1 MGKTK
6 RYMSETYTILYLA
19 NSGDIIGGGQISLL
33 GLLKRLN
40 RGKYHPVVVCPAVG
54 SLYDELKRIGVE
66 THIVRMNTLRNL
78 NFLLWVKTIN
88 RLVQLI
94 KSKKIQIIHSN
105 GSRATIFGGIAARLT
120 KTPLIW
126 HVRIVN
132 SDKLLDRLLARLAS
146 KIIVISKAVSRR
158 FNWLKNKEDKIVL
171 VYNGIDLEKFKPNV
185 GIRKVRGESLSSKTP
200 MVVTVGRL
208 DWYKGHKYLLEA
220 AEKIV
225 QILPD
230 ARFLIVG
237 DGEYRKRLENQVKQ
251 LNLDEN
257 VIFTGNRKDIPEI
270 LAGIDL
276 FVLSSVS
283 EGFGRA
289 VAEAM
294 ACAKTVVATKA
305 GGLSE
310 VVEDGITGRLVSP
323 KNSTALAEAIIE
335 LLKDKKKAENMGIA
349 GRKRVEKLFSIERNV
364 KSIEELYKKILT
376 RENITDGYQTHTY

>member
-1 MGKTK
+1 
-6 RYMSETYTILYLA
+6 MSGTYTILYLA

-40 RGKYHPVVVCPAVG
+40 RGKYYPVVVCPEEG
-54 SLYDELKRIGVE
+54 SLFDELNKILVE
-66 THIVRMNTLRNL
+66 TKIVRMETIRNL
-78 NFLLWVKTIN
+78 NIFSWVRTVNKLI
-88 RLVQLI
+88 QLI
-94 KSKKIQIIHSN
+94 KRRKIDLIHSN

-126 HVRIVN
+126 HVRIAD
-132 SDKLLDRLLARLAS
+132 SDKLLDKFLVKLAN
-146 KIIVISKAVSRR
+146 KIIVVSKAVSLR
-158 FNWLKNKEDKIVL
+158 FNWLKDKEDKIVV
-171 VYNGIDLEKFKPNV
+171 VYNGIDLERFKPDV
-185 GIRKVRGESLSSKTP
+185 GIRKVRGKISLSSETP
-200 MVVTVGRL
+200 LVATVGRL

-225 QILPD
+225 QTLPD

-237 DGEYRKRLENQVKQ
+237 DGEYRERLENQVKQ

-270 LAGIDL
+270 LASIDL

-289 VAEAM
+289 AAEAM
-294 ACAKTVVATKA
+294 ACGKPVVATKA

-310 VVEDGITGRLVSP
+310 VVEDGITGILVPP
-323 KNSTALAEAIIE
+323 KNSIALAEAIIK

-349 GRKRVEKLFSIERNV
+349 GRKRVEKLFSIERNM
-364 KSIEELYKKILT
+364 KSIEELYEKMLT
-376 RENITDGYQTHTY
+376 KENIVKSRDR

>member
-1 MGKTK
+1 
-6 RYMSETYTILYLA
+6 MSETYTILYLA

>member
-1 MGKTK
+1 
-6 RYMSETYTILYLA
+6 MSETYTILYLA

-171 VYNGIDLEKFKPNV
+171 VYNGIDLERFKPNV
-185 GIRKVRGESLSSKTP
+185 GIRKVRGEISLSSETP
-200 MVVTVGRL
+200 LVVTVGRL

-225 QILPD
+225 QTLPD

-237 DGEYRKRLENQVKQ
+237 DGGYRKRLENQVKQ

-364 KSIEELYKKILT
+364 KSIEELYEKILT

>member
-1 MGKTK
+1 
-6 RYMSETYTILYLA
+6 MSETYTILYLA

-335 LLKDKKKAENMGIA
+335 LLKDKKKAKNMGIA

>member
-1 MGKTK
+1 
-6 RYMSETYTILYLA
+6 MSETYTILYLA

-171 VYNGIDLEKFKPNV
+171 VYNGIDLERFKPNV

-237 DGEYRKRLENQVKQ
+237 DGGYRKRLENQVKQ

-364 KSIEELYKKILT
+364 KSIEELYEKILT

>member
-1 MGKTK
+1 
-6 RYMSETYTILYLA
+6 MSETYTILYLA

-40 RGKYHPVVVCPAVG
+40 RGKYHPVVVCPSVG

-171 VYNGIDLEKFKPNV
+171 VYNGIDLERFKPNV
-185 GIRKVRGESLSSKTP
+185 GIRKVRGEISLSSKTP

-225 QILPD
+225 QTLPD

-237 DGEYRKRLENQVKQ
+237 DGGYRKRLENQVKQ

-364 KSIEELYKKILT
+364 KSIEELYEKILT

>member
-1 MGKTK
+1 
-6 RYMSETYTILYLA
+6 MSETYTILYLA

-171 VYNGIDLEKFKPNV
+171 VYNGIDLERFKPSV
-185 GIRKVRGESLSSKTP
+185 DIRKVRGEISLSSETP

-225 QILPD
+225 QTLPD

-237 DGEYRKRLENQVKQ
+237 DGGYRKRLENQVKQ

-294 ACAKTVVATKA
+294 ACAKTVVATKV

-323 KNSTALAEAIIE
+323 KDSTALAEAIIE

-364 KSIEELYKKILT
+364 KSIEELYEKILT

>member
-1 MGKTK
+1 
-6 RYMSETYTILYLA
+6 MSETYTILYLA

-171 VYNGIDLEKFKPNV
+171 VYNGIDLERFKPNV

-225 QILPD
+225 QTLPD

-364 KSIEELYKKILT
+364 KSIEELYEKILT

>member
-1 MGKTK
+1 
-6 RYMSETYTILYLA
+6 MSGTYTILYLA

-40 RGKYHPVVVCPAVG
+40 RGKYYPLVICPEEG
-54 SLYDELKRIGVE
+54 SLFDELNKIVVE
-66 THIVRMNTLRNL
+66 TKIVRMETIRNL
-78 NFLLWVKTIN
+78 NIFSWVRTVNKLI
-88 RLVQLI
+88 QLI
-94 KSKKIQIIHSN
+94 KRREIDLIHSN

-126 HVRIVN
+126 HVRIAN

-158 FNWLKNKEDKIVL
+158 FDWIEDKEDKIVL
-171 VYNGIDLEKFKPNV
+171 VYNGINLESFKPDV
-185 GIRKVRGESLSSKTP
+185 GIRKVRGKISLSSETP
-200 MVVTVGRL
+200 LVVTVGRL

-225 QILPD
+225 QTLPD

-237 DGEYRKRLENQVKQ
+237 DGGYRKRLENQVKQ

-310 VVEDGITGRLVSP
+310 VVEDGITGILVPP
-323 KNSTALAEAIIE
+323 KNSIALAEAIIK

-364 KSIEELYKKILT
+364 KSIEELYEEILS
-376 RENITDGYQTHTY
+376 RNIL

>member
-1 MGKTK
+1 
-6 RYMSETYTILYLA
+6 MSETYTILYLA

-171 VYNGIDLEKFKPNV
+171 VYNGIDLERFKPNV
-185 GIRKVRGESLSSKTP
+185 GIRKVRGEISLSSKTP

-225 QILPD
+225 QTLPD

-237 DGEYRKRLENQVKQ
+237 DGGYRKRLENQVKQ

-364 KSIEELYKKILT
+364 KSIEELYEKILT
-376 RENITDGYQTHTY
+376 RENITDGY

>member
-1 MGKTK
+1 
-6 RYMSETYTILYLA
+6 MSETYTILYLA

-158 FNWLKNKEDKIVL
+158 FNWLKNKEDKVVL
-171 VYNGIDLEKFKPNV
+171 VYNGIDLERFKPNV

-225 QILPD
+225 QTLPD

-237 DGEYRKRLENQVKQ
+237 DGGYRKRLENQVKQ

-364 KSIEELYKKILT
+364 KSIEELYEKILT
-376 RENITDGYQTHTY
+376 RENITDGY

>member
-1 MGKTK
+1 
-6 RYMSETYTILYLA
+6 MSETYTILYLA

-171 VYNGIDLEKFKPNV
+171 VYNGIDLERFKPNV

-225 QILPD
+225 QTLPD

-237 DGEYRKRLENQVKQ
+237 DGGYRKRLENQVKQ

>member
-1 MGKTK
+1 
-6 RYMSETYTILYLA
+6 MSETYTILYLA

-40 RGKYHPVVVCPAVG
+40 RGKYHPVVVCPSVG

-120 KTPLIW
+120 KIPLIW

-171 VYNGIDLEKFKPNV
+171 VYNGIDLERFKPNV

-364 KSIEELYKKILT
+364 KSIEELYEKILT

>member
-1 MGKTK
+1 
-6 RYMSETYTILYLA
+6 MSETYTILYLA

-171 VYNGIDLEKFKPNV
+171 VYNGIDLERFKPNV

-225 QILPD
+225 QTLPD

-237 DGEYRKRLENQVKQ
+237 DGGYRKRLENQVKQ

-364 KSIEELYKKILT
+364 KSIEELYEKILT
-376 RENITDGYQTHTY
+376 RENITDGY